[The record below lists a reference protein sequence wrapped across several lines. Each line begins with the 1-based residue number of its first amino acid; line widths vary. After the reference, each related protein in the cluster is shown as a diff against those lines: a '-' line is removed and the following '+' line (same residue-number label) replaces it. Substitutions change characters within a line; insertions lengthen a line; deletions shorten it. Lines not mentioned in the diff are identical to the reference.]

1 MAELKDMKI
10 DSVTGDLVI
19 ENGDIAFVEDGEALL
34 QRIRIKF
41 KTSLGEYFLN
51 RAVGLPYLQK
61 DDEGRQILGKQTD
74 PVDIGDIFQEKI
86 LATNG
91 IKELKLFRFDLD
103 TKSRIASIN
112 FEAESIFGTVVFS
125 EDIP

>member
-41 KTSLGEYFLN
+41 KTFLAEYFLN
-51 RAVGLPYLQK
+51 RAVGLPYLQR
-61 DDEGRQILGKQTD
+61 DAEGRQILGKQTD
-74 PVDIGDIFQEKI
+74 PVDIGDIFKEKI

-103 TKSRIASIN
+103 TKSRVATID

>member
-10 DSVTGDLVI
+10 DTTTGDLVI

-41 KTSLGEYFLN
+41 KTFLGEYFLN
-51 RAVGLPYLQK
+51 RAVGLPYLQR

-74 PVDIGDIFQEKI
+74 PVDIGDVFKEKI

-91 IKELKLFRFDLD
+91 IKELKSFRFDLD
-103 TKSRIASIN
+103 TKSRIATID

-125 EDIP
+125 EEIP

>member
-10 DSVTGDLVI
+10 DSITGDLVI

-41 KTSLGEYFLN
+41 KTFLAEYFLN

>member
-1 MAELKDMKI
+1 VAELKDMKI
-10 DSVTGDLVI
+10 DPVTGDLVI

-34 QRIRIKF
+34 QRIRIKLRTF
-41 KTSLGEYFLN
+41 LREYFLN
-51 RAVGLPYLQK
+51 RAVGLPYLQR

-86 LATNG
+86 ITTNG
-91 IKELKLFRFDLD
+91 IKELKSFRFDLD
-103 TKSRIASIN
+103 TKTRSATVD